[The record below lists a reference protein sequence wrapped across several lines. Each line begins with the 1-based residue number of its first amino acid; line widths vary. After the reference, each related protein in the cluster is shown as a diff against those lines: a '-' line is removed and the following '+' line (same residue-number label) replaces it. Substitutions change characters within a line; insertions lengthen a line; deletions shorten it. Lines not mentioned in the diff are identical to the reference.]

1 MSHTLF
7 VLLFAGLALLMVA
20 ALAGLVGLRVS
31 ERRQAVRRRIESVA
45 STHMRGRPAQVQA
58 ITRRR
63 VTEPLPLIRQ
73 IAMIF
78 GYDPAKSDEG
88 MRWYLVLPVT
98 FVVSIVASEL
108 TGALLGGADLL
119 VAPPC
124 WVMLSRTLWGWR
136 REKRLARAL
145 AQFPDALAMI
155 VRAVRIGIPV
165 AEAVR
170 IVAREAREPTARS
183 FAELADEVTIG
194 VPLDAALRRMAERTG
209 LAEYRF
215 FATAITLQ
223 AQTGGALAETL
234 DNLADVIRR
243 RLALRA
249 RGRALSSE
257 ARASIAMLA
266 ALPVLG
272 GLMMYMLNPG
282 YIGVLFTDPTGRNIF
297 GMAVVSLGAGL
308 LIMRVM
314 MSRVLA

>member
-1 MSHTLF
+1 
-7 VLLFAGLALLMVA
+7 VLLLVGGLLLMGGA
-20 ALAGLVGLRVS
+20 SGGWLWLRLSARQQALQRRLEWVG
-31 ERRQAVRRRIESVA
+31 EPYVRS
-45 STHMRGRPAQVQA
+45 RPAEMRP

-63 VTEPLPLIRQ
+63 VAEPQPLVRRL
-73 IAMIF
+73 AGLF
-78 GYDPAKSDEG
+78 GCDLGSSDEG
-88 MRWYLVLPVT
+88 LRWYLVLPIT
-98 FVVSIVASEL
+98 LVVSIVAAEM
-108 TGALLGGADLL
+108 TYALLGDADLL
-119 VAPPC
+119 LAPPC

-234 DNLADVIRR
+234 DNLA
-243 RLALRA
+243 LRA

>member
-1 MSHTLF
+1 MTPLF
-7 VLLFAGLALLMVA
+7 KVLLLVGGLLLMSGA
-20 ALAGLVGLRVS
+20 GAGWLWLRLNERQQALQ
-31 ERRQAVRRRIESVA
+31 RRLESVGEPYVR
-45 STHMRGRPAQVQA
+45 SRPAEGPP

-63 VTEPLPLIRQ
+63 VAEPQPLVRRL
-73 IAMIF
+73 ARLF
-78 GYDPAKSDEG
+78 GYDLGGSDEG

>member
-1 MSHTLF
+1 LQRR
-7 VLLFAGLALLMVA
+7 LEW
-20 ALAGLVGLRVS
+20 VG
-31 ERRQAVRRRIESVA
+31 EPYVRS
-45 STHMRGRPAQVQA
+45 RPAEMRP

-63 VTEPLPLIRQ
+63 VAEPQPLVRRL
-73 IAMIF
+73 AALF
-78 GYDPAKSDEG
+78 GCDVGSSDEG
-88 MRWYLVLPVT
+88 LRWYLVLPIT
-98 FVVSIVASEL
+98 LVVSIVAAEM
-108 TGALLGGADLL
+108 TYALLGDADLL
-119 VAPPC
+119 LAPPC

-136 REKRLARAL
+136 REKRRARAL

-155 VRAVRIGIPV
+155 VRTIRVGVPLG
-165 AEAVR
+165 EAMR
-170 IVAREAREPTARS
+170 IVAREAGEPTATS

-194 VPLDAALRRMAERTG
+194 VPLDSALRQMAERTG

-223 AQTGGALAETL
+223 AQTGGALAETM

-257 ARASIAMLA
+257 ARASVAVLA
-266 ALPVLG
+266 ALPILG
-272 GLMMYMLNPG
+272 GLFMYVLNPG

-297 GMAVVSLGAGL
+297 GLAVVSLAAGL